1 MFCSSEVVI
10 GHSVAWPTRHQCWSL
25 TPEPKR
31 NDATSRSPMS
41 GEQHFTLVWPTA
53 GGRVGFESFD
63 LNQPIVVN
71 LARGTVGTS
80 GVVLQAH
87 HSAKDYVPRT
97 LGGERAPVC
106 FLGGGGEVEVVG
118 PCHVEDSSTRISAP
132 ARWWSG
138 GQSPDGG
145 DILSAHQVVRD
156 SRFGLRQNTCLQPF
170 SPVHTMSAWTPLV
183 WCPRCSTASVQD
195 SPLNKFAAPVYNQV
209 RQGQ

>member
-80 GVVLQAH
+80 GVVLQAP

-106 FLGGGGEVEVVG
+106 FLGGGGGGEGGGAKWRSSVPATSKIQAREYQHQHVG
-118 PCHVEDSSTRISAP
+118 GAAASPRTEATFFQRTR
-132 ARWWSG
+132 W
-138 GQSPDGG
+138 
-145 DILSAHQVVRD
+145 
-156 SRFGLRQNTCLQPF
+156 
-170 SPVHTMSAWTPLV
+170 
-183 WCPRCSTASVQD
+183 
-195 SPLNKFAAPVYNQV
+195 
-209 RQGQ
+209 